1 MDKLKNFIDTN
12 REAFEDDLLPEGH
25 FERFEQKLAVPQ
37 QKSGYVI

>member
-25 FERFEQKLAVPQ
+25 FAQKP
-37 QKSGYVI
+37 GYVI